1 MNSEQALN
9 LVSAIVFLAIALVAA
24 LRRARSPL
32 AIHLGLMGACL
43 FAYHLF
49 ELISTLHQ
57 PRPWDWAEDAAA
69 AFSAIPTLDLFL
81 GFVGMRRRLRWL
93 RRATAVYFTTIAAM
107 SLWRFVEPSFFGDA
121 PWALMMLAGVVVV
134 FAVAGVC
141 LVRHVRQSRGL
152 ERARAQLLLGSMLL
166 GVGGVT
172 TDLSALAGANVPK
185 LAAVGLMIASLLV
198 AALILRARV
207 LEGISGLLVGN
218 AAVVAALAVVA
229 QLVAVAYA
237 RTNTALA
244 VVGTVVVAVATVSVL
259 RPMLATLHEHRAR
272 AEYLAT
278 LGRFA
283 EQMAHDL
290 RNPVAAIRGAAQFL
304 QEEHAQGRSMDEHV
318 QFIELIVE
326 RTQRLERV
334 IAEYQ
339 RIGRVE
345 PRLEAIDVDVLVRD
359 LVASEPWGEG
369 VSVECALDEGLPA
382 ASADRDLLC
391 HALENLLRNACEA
404 MPDGGKLE
412 VRCERVAESDSV
424 RITVADDGP
433 GMDARTRERA
443 LEQFFTTKASGS
455 GLGLALVARVVEA
468 HGGKLELHSQLGE
481 GTRVAIELPGL
492 PGASSRVT

>member
-1 MNSEQALN
+1 M
-9 LVSAIVFLAIALVAA
+9 
-24 LRRARSPL
+24 
-32 AIHLGLMGACL
+32 
-43 FAYHLF
+43 
-49 ELISTLHQ
+49 
-57 PRPWDWAEDAAA
+57 
-69 AFSAIPTLDLFL
+69 
-81 GFVGMRRRLRWL
+81 
-93 RRATAVYFTTIAAM
+93 
-107 SLWRFVEPSFFGDA
+107 
-121 PWALMMLAGVVVV
+121 
-134 FAVAGVC
+134 
-141 LVRHVRQSRGL
+141 
-152 ERARAQLLLGSMLL
+152 
-166 GVGGVT
+166 
-172 TDLSALAGANVPK
+172 
-185 LAAVGLMIASLLV
+185 
-198 AALILRARV
+198 
-207 LEGISGLLVGN
+207 
-218 AAVVAALAVVA
+218 
-229 QLVAVAYA
+229 
-237 RTNTALA
+237 
-244 VVGTVVVAVATVSVL
+244 
-259 RPMLATLHEHRAR
+259 
-272 AEYLAT
+272 
-278 LGRFA
+278 GRFA